1 MEDRI
6 ETLKAI
12 RYIDRVV
19 WFDSQN
25 MLRDLLKKYESDIIV
40 IGSDW
45 KGKRV
50 IGEEYTKEVKFFD
63 RIEEYSTKK
72 IINNIMKINM

>member
-1 MEDRI
+1 LEDRI